1 METIT
6 QRLSGREQKKDGH
19 QLNSWK
25 QDFPLFQKMP
35 RLVYLDN
42 SATAQKPLVVIAAMN
57 QYYEQEN
64 ANVHRGLYELSEKAT
79 QAYEDAH
86 RIVAE
91 FINATAEEIIFT
103 KGTTESLNLVASSLG
118 KTLHQCD
125 EIVLTEME
133 HHSNIVP
140 WQQVA
145 REKGAVLKYISV
157 TPEGLLNMDEA
168 RHLIT
173 KKTKV
178 VSAVHMSNVLGTINP
193 IKDLAKLAHQAGALL
208 VVDAAQSVPHLPV
221 DVRDLGSDFLAFS
234 GHKMGG
240 PTGIG
245 VLYGRKEILERL
257 APYQCGGGMIREV
270 TKEYSTWNDLPWK
283 FEAGTPNIAGVIGL
297 AAAVQFLQK
306 KGMKEIQKHGE
317 DITRYAYKKLRAM
330 SRVQILGPEVLIS
343 EDIDPEGSQT
353 PAVRGALVSFT
364 VAGIHPHDVAE
375 ICNRYG
381 LAVRA
386 GYQCAMPLHKKLGI
400 NGSVRASFYFYTT
413 TKEIDAL
420 VQALQD
426 AERIFHG

>member
-1 METIT
+1 MRT
-6 QRLSGREQKKDGH
+6 QIPLLEKYP
-19 QLNSWK
+19 QLI
-25 QDFPLFQKMP
+25 
-35 RLVYLDN
+35 YLDTA
-42 SATAQKPLVVIAAMN
+42 ATAQKPKEVIDALRKF
-57 QYYEQEN
+57 YEESN
-64 ANVHRGLYELSEKAT
+64 ANVHRGIYTLAQKAT
-79 QAYEDAH
+79 LEYETA
-86 RIVAE
+86 RETIAN
-91 FINATAEEIIFT
+91 FIGAQREEIIFT
-103 KGTTESLNLVASSLG
+103 RGTTDCINLLAISLAKKIPSAKSEKN
-118 KTLHQCD
+118 KTKENKTEAQLQKGD
-125 EIVLTEME
+125 EILLTEME
-133 HHSNIVP
+133 HHSNLVP
-140 WQQVA
+140 WQQLA
-145 REKGAVLKYISV
+145 KEKGLVVKFIPITAQG
-157 TPEGLLNMDEA
+157 TLNMTAAKE
-168 RHLIT
+168 LIT
-173 KKTKV
+173 IKTKI
-178 VSAVHMSNVLGTINP
+178 VSLTHISNVLGTINP
-193 IKDLAKLAHQAGALL
+193 VQEIAALAHTVGALCI
-208 VVDAAQSVPHLPV
+208 VDAAQSVPHMPV
-221 DVRDLGSDFLAFS
+221 DIKKLGCDFLAFS
-234 GHKMGG
+234 GHKMCG

-245 VLYGRKEILERL
+245 VLWGKKELLEEMEPFHYGGE
-257 APYQCGGGMIREV
+257 MIQEV
-270 TKEYSTWNDLPWK
+270 SFTDAQWNEVPWK

>member
-1 METIT
+1 MRT
-6 QRLSGREQKKDGH
+6 QI
-19 QLNSWK
+19 
-25 QDFPLFQKMP
+25 PLFEKYPQ
-35 RLVYLDN
+35 LIYLDTA
-42 SATAQKPLVVIAAMN
+42 ATAQKPKEVIDALRKF
-57 QYYEQEN
+57 YEESN
-64 ANVHRGLYELSEKAT
+64 ANVHRGIYTLAQKAT
-79 QAYEDAH
+79 LEYETA
-86 RIVAE
+86 RETIAN
-91 FINATAEEIIFT
+91 FIGAQREEIIFT
-103 KGTTESLNLVASSLG
+103 RGTTDCINLLAISLAKKIPSAKSEKN
-118 KTLHQCD
+118 KTKENKTEAQLQKGD
-125 EIVLTEME
+125 EILLTEME
-133 HHSNIVP
+133 HHSNLVP
-140 WQQVA
+140 WQQLA
-145 REKGAVLKYISV
+145 KEKGLVVKFIPITAQG
-157 TPEGLLNMDEA
+157 TLNMTAAKE
-168 RHLIT
+168 LIT
-173 KKTKV
+173 IKTKI
-178 VSAVHMSNVLGTINP
+178 VSLTHISNVLGTINP
-193 IKDLAKLAHQAGALL
+193 VQEIAALAHTVGALCI
-208 VVDAAQSVPHLPV
+208 VDAAQSVPHMPV
-221 DVRDLGSDFLAFS
+221 DIKKLGCDFLAFS
-234 GHKMGG
+234 GHKMCG

-245 VLYGRKEILERL
+245 VLWGKKELLEEMEPFHYGGE
-257 APYQCGGGMIREV
+257 MIQEV
-270 TKEYSTWNDLPWK
+270 SFTDAQWNEVPWK